1 MNHSA
6 VIKQLLLFFVL
17 NLIVTLKKVKEK
29 KSMLKSKKKIR
40 CPLVMK
46 I

>member
-17 NLIVTLKKVKEK
+17 NLIVTLKKVK
-29 KSMLKSKKKIR
+29 KKKHANEQKKLGA
-40 CPLVMK
+40 PWL
-46 I
+46 